1 MPKRKAIQPDD
12 VAVPKVPYSPVVVSE
27 DLVYTAGQAPFD
39 KDGKLVSDDVAEQT
53 RQVLTNLRAC
63 LAAAGCGLEDVLK
76 VNAYLTSL
84 DDFPAYNEVYAEF
97 FKAPYPARTTVQAGL
112 VGFKVEIEAVAR
124 KPS

>member
-1 MPKRKAIQPDD
+1 MPREALQPDG
-12 VAVPKVPYSPVVVSE
+12 VAVPKPPYSPVVVTG

-39 KDGKLVSDDVAEQT
+39 VDGKLVSDDVAEQT
-53 RQVLTNLRAC
+53 RQTLRNLGAC
-63 LAAAGCGLEDVLK
+63 LAAAGCGFEDVVK

-84 DDFPAYNEVYAEF
+84 DDFPAYNEVYLEF
-97 FKAPYPARTTVQAGL
+97 FDAPYPARTTVQAGL